1 MPNKDIVKIGQKYN
15 RLTIISE
22 KQMVDNRTVVEC
34 LCDCGNKTIVNLNKL
49 KTNNTKSCGCL
60 RKRNRIFTEEHKQKI
75 SLANIGKKMSLQAK
89 YKNMQTSLNYNVSL
103 EWLLQFEDIL
113 KLKFLNRLV
122 AKPNDR
128 LNNCDYISF
137 IEKYY
142 HDKRFNL
149 LYNNWLQ
156 NDKETYLKPSLDH
169 IIPISKGGSNNIEN
183 LQIITWL
190 ENKCKNDL
198 TQNEWNKVKK
208 NIQNYFL

>member
-1 MPNKDIVKIGQKYN
+1 
-15 RLTIISE
+15 
-22 KQMVDNRTVVEC
+22 
-34 LCDCGNKTIVNLNKL
+34 
-49 KTNNTKSCGCL
+49 
-60 RKRNRIFTEEHKQKI
+60 
-75 SLANIGKKMSLQAK
+75 MSLQAK

-149 LYNNWLQ
+149 LYNN
-156 NDKETYLKPSLDH
+156 
-169 IIPISKGGSNNIEN
+169 
-183 LQIITWL
+183 
-190 ENKCKNDL
+190 CKNFKL
-198 TQNEWNKVKK
+198 RTNGFSPSIK
-208 NIQNYFL
+208 NNLNLCKY